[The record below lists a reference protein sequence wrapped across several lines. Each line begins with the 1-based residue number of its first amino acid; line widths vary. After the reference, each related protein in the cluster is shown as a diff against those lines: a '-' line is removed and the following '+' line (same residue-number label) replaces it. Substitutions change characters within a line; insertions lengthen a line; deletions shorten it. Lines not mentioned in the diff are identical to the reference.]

1 MTPTEAAKKCVEVER
16 AIAQIIEAG
25 RGQRELLPETQ
36 KNLDTLRRE
45 GERLWKIF
53 EDDDDAVSIIETAR
67 EQEGF

>member
-1 MTPTEAAKKCVEVER
+1 
-16 AIAQIIEAG
+16 
-25 RGQRELLPETQ
+25 LLPETQ